1 MNKKLLWKGKGPIMY
16 EIAIYKQEKIDNFSE
31 DWKYI
36 MYIGGSGPYAD
47 AYLGEDTEDLG
58 FFADTKEGVIR
69 DLAIY
74 ISNQIT
80 DKNDRK
86 ALGMP
91 PDPLNL
97 QNIMIHDYTDTNDFA
112 DINVPAIFT
121 NAEILAHTPLPPGE
135 RPFIATIHDDEADP
149 NHYDILIT
157 TMDPVDIEELENSYY
172 DYDSDRYYDVPAQD
186 VLKTIKDDLSMMSI
200 EDNGDELSP
209 DINNTKLVNYSANP
223 EFTLSRLY
231 SITTPLQI
239 IHKSPL

>member
-186 VLKTIKDDLSMMSI
+186 VLKTIKDDLSMISI
-200 EDNGDELSP
+200 KDNGDELSP
-209 DINNTKLVNYSANP
+209 NINNTKLVNYTDNP

-239 IHKSPL
+239 THKSPL